1 LKLALDLRTINLG
14 LLLLLILVMAN
25 QLGFDLP
32 LGGKRGLPITVADGV
47 LALAAVGAALQLL
60 GRKLRGL
67 RLPPVQA
74 YVLVAAGC
82 VALARSESQ
91 PEAMKEVLQLVEYFL
106 IAFAVFLNVAERGD
120 VRLVLAIFA
129 AATAIVVLWAAWHYL
144 RCDSALDVRAGFK
157 NRNALGA
164 FLAIALPVLYGL
176 ALHVRCWGL
185 RLGLLA
191 LVALGL
197 LVNLSGGAVLAT
209 LLILGLLSALRG
221 QRALALYVA
230 ALALICLGAPRLL
243 PRPYHTHIL
252 FSSVTP
258 YVSDNF
264 LLSDKALVARAE
276 HLRQAALKAKA
287 DSPQS
292 PPTRDIFDAR
302 HLMKFLADRRGG
314 ERRLTGE
321 ERALL
326 LDLEREAQQA
336 AEAFPHVAAASAFA
350 SPAVAVRYQH
360 WDAAITCAR
369 RLWDDLATT
378 LFGLGYRDYHTAVE
392 PFRPSE
398 GRLGYYTDIVE
409 VYNVATS
416 EPFTHDV
423 WLKALV
429 QTGLV
434 GLLALGWFVAALF
447 GRALRLYGQAHSELA
462 LGLALGAAG
471 GILGFAL
478 CGIFTETLA
487 RGIAIPF
494 VFVCSLVLLGERI
507 VHGEDRS
514 GIERLK
520 SDEY

>member
-1 LKLALDLRTINLG
+1 MRLALNLRTVNLG

-25 QLGFDLP
+25 QLGLDVP
-32 LGGKRGLPITVADGV
+32 LGEKGRLPVTIADVVLV
-47 LALAAVGAALQLL
+47 LAAAGVALQLL

-74 YVLVAAGC
+74 FVLVAVAC
-82 VALARSESQ
+82 VALARSESK
-91 PEAMKEVLQLVEYFL
+91 PEAVKEVLQLAEGFL

-120 VRLVLAIFA
+120 VKLVLAVFA
-129 AATAIVVLWAAWHYL
+129 AATALVVLWAAWHYL
-144 RCDSALDVRAGFK
+144 RCDSPLDVRAGFR

-176 ALHVRCWGL
+176 ALHVRCWGV

-191 LVALGL
+191 IVALGL
-197 LVNLSGGAVLAT
+197 LVNLSGAAVLVT

-221 QRALALYVA
+221 QKPLALYLA
-230 ALALICLGAPRLL
+230 AIALICLAAPKLL
-243 PRPYHTHIL
+243 PRPHHTDIL
-252 FSSVTP
+252 FSSAMP

-264 LLSDKALVARAE
+264 LLSDRALFARASE
-276 HLRQAALKAKA
+276 LRDA
-287 DSPQS
+287 
-292 PPTRDIFDAR
+292 PTSTRTFDAM
-302 HLMKFLADRRGG
+302 HLMKFLVSRRGG
-314 ERRLTGE
+314 DLRRLSDE
-321 ERALL
+321 QRALYDEL
-326 LDLEREAQQA
+326 QEKTGPVAKD
-336 AEAFPHVAAASAFA
+336 FPNVAADSAFA
-350 SPAVAVRYQH
+350 QPRLAVRYQVWH
-360 WDAAITCAR
+360 AAIARARKLWDALPAA
-369 RLWDDLATT
+369 
-378 LFGLGYRDYHTAVE
+378 LFGAGYGDYHTAVD
-392 PFRPSE
+392 PFRAE
-398 GRLGYYTDIVE
+398 AKLQYYTDIPE

-416 EPFTHDV
+416 EPFTHDI

-434 GLLALGWFVAALF
+434 GLLALGWFVAALL

-487 RGIAIPF
+487 RGLAIPF

-507 VHGEDRS
+507 VHGEKGS
-514 GIERLK
+514 GVERLK